1 MTLEYR
7 VGGGGK
13 KTVHTTTC
21 PLCGEELEGERSPAD
36 HIPVQC
42 PAREVFAR
50 VGSLRQPREQLF
62 AEVSAILR
70 DDLEPQRLVADGGAS
85 TPEAGR

>member
-13 KTVHTTTC
+13 KTVHTVSC
-21 PLCGEELEGERSPAD
+21 PLCGEPLEGEQSPAD
-36 HIPVQC
+36 HIPFQC

-50 VGSLRQPREQLF
+50 VGSLRQPRDQLA
-62 AEVSAILR
+62 AEVSAVLR
-70 DDLEPQRLVADGGAS
+70 DEGPQRLVADGGAS
-85 TPEAGR
+85 TQEVDW